1 LDYEKQDI
9 QELFNNLFHDRQL
22 AIYMSIVVVS
32 TVAIILFASV
42 MDNNLAYSQTTD
54 KSNSH
59 VGNTLT
65 SVAVPD
71 AKSVF
76 NTGMLS
82 LPSTVKGFI
91 VYIPDEAHHPP
102 TDNKTISPNNAN
114 YIPTNLAIPKG
125 ANIAFVHGD
134 PNHIHV
140 EILKNTKTGQV
151 VWQTTPVTHPGASD
165 VKVLDPGSYSVS
177 DKKYT
182 NMKGTVTVGGS
193 TLSNGDLTLGG
204 FFVPTSFLSKYKADF
219 ASAGFQVLST
229 FDFMSKTVQ
238 KDISGPTTLMIYS
251 THLPIQDAIVKLK
264 PLIVSLPYR

>member
-1 LDYEKQDI
+1 MNRQDFRVSLEKVF
-9 QELFNNLFHDRQL
+9 LDRQL
-22 AIYMSIVVVS
+22 TIYMFIAVISS
-32 TVAIILFASV
+32 LTIILFASSLA
-42 MDNNLAYSQTTD
+42 NNLAYSQIAD
-54 KSNSH
+54 NSNTN
-59 VGNTLT
+59 VARTLT

-76 NTGMLS
+76 NTGMIS
-82 LPSTVKGFI
+82 LPSTGKGFI

-102 TDNKTISPNNAN
+102 SDNKTISPNNAN
-114 YIPTNLAIPKG
+114 YIPTNLAIPRG
-125 ANIAFVHGD
+125 TSIAFVHGD

-140 EILKNTKTGQV
+140 EILKNNKTGQV

-182 NMKGTVTVGGS
+182 NMKGTVTVDS
-193 TLSNGDLTLGG
+193 NTQSNGDLTLGG
-204 FFVPTSFLSKYKADF
+204 FFVPTPSLSKYKADF

-229 FDFMSKTVQ
+229 FDFLSKTVQ

-251 THLPIQDAIVKLK
+251 THLPIQDAIAKLK

>member
-1 LDYEKQDI
+1 MNKQDF
-9 QELFNNLFHDRQL
+9 QESFDKLFHDRQL
-22 AIYMSIVVVS
+22 VIYMFIAVISS
-32 TVAIILFASV
+32 VAMILFASILV
-42 MDNNLAYSQTTD
+42 NNLAYSQIAD
-54 KSNSH
+54 KSNS
-59 VGNTLT
+59 NADSALT

-82 LPSTVKGFI
+82 LPSTAKGFI

-102 TDNKTISPNNAN
+102 TDDKTISPNNAN
-114 YIPTNLAIPKG
+114 YIPTNLAIPRG
-125 ANIAFVHGD
+125 ASIAFVHGD

-140 EILKNTKTGQV
+140 EILKNSKTGQV

-182 NMKGTVTVGGS
+182 NMKGTVTVNGN
-193 TLSNGDLTLGG
+193 TQSNGDLTLGG
-204 FFVPTSFLSKYKADF
+204 FFVPTSSLSKYKANF

-229 FDFMSKTVQ
+229 FDFLSKTVQ
-238 KDISGPTTLMIYS
+238 KDINGPTTLMIYS
-251 THLPIQDAIVKLK
+251 THLPIQDAIAKLK

>member
-1 LDYEKQDI
+1 MNKQDF
-9 QELFNNLFHDRQL
+9 QESFSKLFHYRRL
-22 AIYMSIVVVS
+22 ANYMFIA
-32 TVAIILFASV
+32 VAVLLTIILFSSALANS
-42 MDNNLAYSQTTD
+42 AYSQTPGN
-54 KSNSH
+54 SNT
-59 VGNTLT
+59 NNARTLT
-65 SVAVPD
+65 GVAVPD

-82 LPSTVKGFI
+82 LPSTVKSFI

-114 YIPTNLAIPKG
+114 YIPTNLAIPRG

-140 EILKNTKTGQV
+140 EILKENKTGQI

-165 VKVLDPGSYSVS
+165 VKVLNPGSYDIS

-182 NMKGTVTVGGS
+182 NMKGTITVD
-193 TLSNGDLTLGG
+193 SNTQSKGDLTLGG
-204 FFVPTSFLSKYKADF
+204 FFVPTSSLSKYKADF
-219 ASAGFQVLST
+219 ASVGFQVLST
-229 FDFMSKTVQ
+229 FDFLSKTVQ

-251 THLPIQDAIVKLK
+251 THLPIQDAIAKLK

>member
-1 LDYEKQDI
+1 MNKQDF
-9 QELFNNLFHDRQL
+9 QESFSKLFHYRQL
-22 AIYMSIVVVS
+22 ANYMFIAVEVLL
-32 TVAIILFASV
+32 TIILFSSALANS
-42 MDNNLAYSQTTD
+42 AYSQTTGN
-54 KSNSH
+54 SNT
-59 VGNTLT
+59 NIARTLT
-65 SVAVPD
+65 GVAVPD

-82 LPSTVKGFI
+82 LPSTVKSFI

-114 YIPTNLAIPKG
+114 YIPTNLAIPRG

-140 EILKNTKTGQV
+140 EILKENKTGQI

-165 VKVLDPGSYSVS
+165 VKVLNPGSYDIS

-182 NMKGTVTVGGS
+182 NMKGTITVD
-193 TLSNGDLTLGG
+193 SNTQSKGDLTLGG
-204 FFVPTSFLSKYKADF
+204 FFVPTSSLSKYKADF
-219 ASAGFQVLST
+219 ASVGFQVLST
-229 FDFMSKTVQ
+229 FDFLSKTVQ

-251 THLPIQDAIVKLK
+251 THLPIQDAIAKLK

>member
-1 LDYEKQDI
+1 MNKQDF
-9 QELFNNLFHDRQL
+9 QESFSKLFHYRRL
-22 AIYMSIVVVS
+22 ANYMFIA
-32 TVAIILFASV
+32 VAVLLTIILFSSALANS
-42 MDNNLAYSQTTD
+42 AYSQTTGN
-54 KSNSH
+54 SNT
-59 VGNTLT
+59 NIARTLT
-65 SVAVPD
+65 GVAVPD

-82 LPSTVKGFI
+82 LPSTVKSFI

-114 YIPTNLAIPKG
+114 YIPTNLAIPRG

-140 EILKNTKTGQV
+140 EILKENKTGQI

-165 VKVLDPGSYSVS
+165 VKVLNPGSYDIS

-182 NMKGTVTVGGS
+182 NMRGTITVD
-193 TLSNGDLTLGG
+193 SNTQSKGDLTLGG
-204 FFVPTSFLSKYKADF
+204 FFVPTSALSKYKADF

-229 FDFMSKTVQ
+229 FDFLSKTVQ
-238 KDISGPTTLMIYS
+238 KDISGPITLMIYS
-251 THLPIQDAIVKLK
+251 THLPIQDAIAKLK

>member
-1 LDYEKQDI
+1 MNKQDF
-9 QELFNNLFHDRQL
+9 QESFSKLFHYRQL
-22 AIYMSIVVVS
+22 ANYMFIAVEVLL
-32 TVAIILFASV
+32 TIILFSSALANS
-42 MDNNLAYSQTTD
+42 AYSQTTGN
-54 KSNSH
+54 SNT
-59 VGNTLT
+59 NIARTLT
-65 SVAVPD
+65 GVAVPD

-82 LPSTVKGFI
+82 LPSTVKSFI

-114 YIPTNLAIPKG
+114 YIPTNLAIPRG

-140 EILKNTKTGQV
+140 EILKENKTGQI

-165 VKVLDPGSYSVS
+165 VKVLNPGSYDIS

-182 NMKGTVTVGGS
+182 NMKGTITVD
-193 TLSNGDLTLGG
+193 SNTQSKGDLTLGG
-204 FFVPTSFLSKYKADF
+204 FFVPTSSLSKYKADF
-219 ASAGFQVLST
+219 ASTGFQVLST
-229 FDFMSKTVQ
+229 FDFLSKTVQ

-251 THLPIQDAIVKLK
+251 THLPIQDAIAKLK

>member
-1 LDYEKQDI
+1 MKRQDI
-9 QELFNNLFHDRQL
+9 LVLFNNLFLDRQL
-22 AIYMSIVVVS
+22 AIYLSIVVIS
-32 TVAIILFASV
+32 TVAMILFASV
-42 MDNNLAYSQTTD
+42 MANNLAYSQIAD
-54 KSNSH
+54 KSNLLTGSI
-59 VGNTLT
+59 LT
-65 SVAVPD
+65 SVASPD

-125 ANIAFVHGD
+125 ASIAFVHGD

-151 VWQTTPVTHPGASD
+151 VWQTTPITHPGASD

-182 NMKGTVTVGGS
+182 NMKGTVTVDGN

-204 FFVPTSFLSKYKADF
+204 FFVPTSSLSKYKADF
-219 ASAGFQVLST
+219 DSAGFQVLST

-238 KDISGPTTLMIYS
+238 KDISGPTTLIIYS
-251 THLPIQDAIVKLK
+251 THLPIQDAIAKLK

>member
-1 LDYEKQDI
+1 MNKQGL
-9 QELFNNLFHDRQL
+9 QVSFSKLFRDRQL
-22 AIYMSIVVVS
+22 AVYMFIVIVS
-32 TVAIILFASV
+32 SLTMILFASV
-42 MDNNLAYSQTTD
+42 LVNNSAYSQTTD
-54 KSNSH
+54 KSNSNS
-59 VGNTLT
+59 GSALIG
-65 SVAVPD
+65 VAVPD

-102 TDNKTISPNNAN
+102 TYNKTINPNNAN
-114 YIPTNLAIPKG
+114 YIPTNLAIPRG
-125 ANIAFVHGD
+125 TSIAFVHGD

-140 EILKNTKTGQV
+140 EILKNNKTGQV

-182 NMKGTVTVGGS
+182 NMKGTITVDS
-193 TLSNGDLTLGG
+193 NTQSNGDLTLGG
-204 FFVPTSFLSKYKADF
+204 FFVPTSSLSKYKADF

-229 FDFMSKTVQ
+229 FDFLSKTVQ

-251 THLPIQDAIVKLK
+251 THLPIQDAIAKLK

>member
-1 LDYEKQDI
+1 MNRQDF
-9 QELFNNLFHDRQL
+9 QESFNELFRDRQL
-22 AIYMSIVVVS
+22 SIYIFIAVVS
-32 TVAIILFASV
+32 PVVMIVFASSLA
-42 MDNNLAYSQTTD
+42 NNLAYSQIAD
-54 KSNSH
+54 KSNTD
-59 VGNTLT
+59 VARTLT
-65 SVAVPD
+65 GVAVPD

-102 TDNKTISPNNAN
+102 SDNKTISPNNAN
-114 YIPTNLAIPKG
+114 YIPTNLAIPRG
-125 ANIAFVHGD
+125 TSIAFVHGD

-140 EILKNTKTGQV
+140 EILKNNKTGQV

-182 NMKGTVTVGGS
+182 NMKGTVTVDS
-193 TLSNGDLTLGG
+193 NTQSNGDLTLGG
-204 FFVPTSFLSKYKADF
+204 FFVPTPSLSKYKADF

-229 FDFMSKTVQ
+229 FDFLSKTVQ

-251 THLPIQDAIVKLK
+251 THLPIQDAIAKLK
-264 PLIVSLPYR
+264 PLIVSLPYH

>member
-1 LDYEKQDI
+1 MDKQDF
-9 QELFNNLFHDRQL
+9 QESFDKLFHYRQL
-22 AIYMSIVVVS
+22 AIYMFIAVVS
-32 TVAIILFASV
+32 SVAMILFASILA
-42 MDNNLAYSQTTD
+42 NNLAYSQIGD
-54 KSNSH
+54 KSNSNA
-59 VGNTLT
+59 GSALT

-71 AKSVF
+71 AKAVF
-76 NTGMLS
+76 NTGVLS

-114 YIPTNLAIPKG
+114 YIPTNLAIPRG
-125 ANIAFVHGD
+125 TSIAFVHGD

-140 EILKNTKTGQV
+140 EILKDNKTGQV

-182 NMKGTVTVGGS
+182 NMKGTVTVDGN
-193 TLSNGDLTLGG
+193 TQPNGDLTLGG
-204 FFVPTSFLSKYKADF
+204 FFVPTSSLSKYKADF
-219 ASAGFQVLST
+219 AAAGFQVLST
-229 FDFMSKTVQ
+229 FDFLSNTVQ

-251 THLPIQDAIVKLK
+251 THLPIQDAIAKLK